1 MNNTFLSNENK
12 SLIWQLL
19 LENNAFENIDN
30 SKFQSVKK
38 LYEDKFN
45 EISSL
50 KNINLTQQNKIVI
63 SQIMNDLKYL
73 QTEAVSAPLKK
84 IKINLDK
91 ELENKEEEFINLIK
105 RPTPSEIKF
114 NDENKNNDDPIS
126 DQDMNN
132 MLNKMMKLRHLDVP
146 EEKSDTSDNSDKSNK
161 HVSFD
166 NNIETIQTIS
176 NSDKSINDPITI
188 NTNHEDLIRVLN
200 TIISNQHKILK
211 EIGEIRS
218 QSS

>member
-73 QTEAVSAPLKK
+73 QTEAVSAPLKE